1 MNHNKNYY
9 KAPVLKKSES
19 KSSLSRIT
27 KSPVIKTITS
37 QNSMVNTSSRETPVN
52 LFPNIVKDV
61 QDINMKDLIFNVTD
75 DHKTLINKNRRLVQY
90 VVQSSNKISAL
101 NEIVKDLEN
110 SKSKEKEELLI
121 KLDKISSNYR
131 IFAESHQKL
140 CKLQQDYD
148 NLKNSKD
155 IIHRDNQNYED
166 FIKFSLLD
174 FITNFKKL
182 QGFIT
187 TCSNLHINQFQGFV
201 VNFREEMK
209 NSMNNIKLKLNNS
222 TSYEVYFKE
231 FEKISLENKRIDKKD
246 YIITGSNSSLIKR
259 PLTPEM
265 EMNEKNLHSK
275 DHNTLE
281 AYNLPFKSMNS
292 KKGKNRQKS
301 FDSSANRF
309 MDFMQNKSS
318 CVSND
323 VEDVRSSFNSINENK
338 LMIGRNNSLL
348 KINNA
353 NINNKISDKTIE
365 KSLSLSEGF
374 DLINNINKHK
384 EPLLKEEKKND
395 YPEEKQKIFCMAKV
409 DFVPKRKN
417 ELQFKKGDIIEILML
432 NEDGSCQGVL
442 NGKRGLFPFNY
453 VAKLD

>member
-1 MNHNKNYY
+1 MNHNKYY
-9 KAPVLKKSES
+9 QKGPMLKKSDS
-19 KSSLSRIT
+19 KSSLNKIT
-27 KSPVIKTITS
+27 KSPVIKTTTS
-37 QNSMVNTSSRETPVN
+37 QNSMVITSPKETPTT
-52 LFPNIVKDV
+52 LFPNVVKDL

-90 VVQSSNKISAL
+90 VVQSANKISAL
-101 NEIVKDLEN
+101 NEIIKELEE
-110 SKSKEKEELLI
+110 SKSKDKEELLI
-121 KLDKISSNYR
+121 KLDKISANYR

-140 CKLQQDYD
+140 GKLQEEYD
-148 NLKNSKD
+148 NIKNSQEN
-155 IIHRDNQNYED
+155 IIRDNQNYED

-174 FITNFKKL
+174 FIANFKKL
-182 QGFIT
+182 QGFIST
-187 TCSNLHINQFQGFV
+187 SSNFHVNQFQGFM
-201 VNFREEMK
+201 VNFREELK

-222 TSYEVYFKE
+222 NSFEVYFKE
-231 FEKISLENKRIDKKD
+231 FEKISQENKRIEKRE
-246 YIITGSNSSLIKR
+246 YIRTGSNSSLSKR

-265 EMNEKNLHSK
+265 EMNEKNIHSK
-275 DHNTLE
+275 DHHTLE

-292 KKGKNRQKS
+292 KTGKNRQKS

-318 CVSND
+318 CGAND

-338 LMIGRNNSLL
+338 LMIGRNNSLI
-348 KINNA
+348 KSNIA

-374 DLINNINKHK
+374 DLVNNINKQK
-384 EPLLKEEKKND
+384 EPIQQEEKKND
-395 YPEEKQKIFCMAKV
+395 YPEEKQKIFCVAKV

-417 ELQFKKGDIIEILML
+417 ELQFKKGEIIEVLML

-453 VAKLD
+453 VAKLE

>member
-1 MNHNKNYY
+1 
-9 KAPVLKKSES
+9 
-19 KSSLSRIT
+19 
-27 KSPVIKTITS
+27 
-37 QNSMVNTSSRETPVN
+37 
-52 LFPNIVKDV
+52 
-61 QDINMKDLIFNVTD
+61 
-75 DHKTLINKNRRLVQY
+75 
-90 VVQSSNKISAL
+90 
-101 NEIVKDLEN
+101 
-110 SKSKEKEELLI
+110 
-121 KLDKISSNYR
+121 
-131 IFAESHQKL
+131 
-140 CKLQQDYD
+140 
-148 NLKNSKD
+148 
-155 IIHRDNQNYED
+155 
-166 FIKFSLLD
+166 
-174 FITNFKKL
+174 
-182 QGFIT
+182 
-187 TCSNLHINQFQGFV
+187 
-201 VNFREEMK
+201 
-209 NSMNNIKLKLNNS
+209 
-222 TSYEVYFKE
+222 
-231 FEKISLENKRIDKKD
+231 
-246 YIITGSNSSLIKR
+246 
-259 PLTPEM
+259 
-265 EMNEKNLHSK
+265 
-275 DHNTLE
+275 
-281 AYNLPFKSMNS
+281 MNS

-384 EPLLKEEKKND
+384 EPLLQEEKKND